1 MTEQSK
7 AVAGTSAIGENAK
20 GLVLN
25 SDARTAMNYPL
36 VKVMVFARLESHA
49 CMHKFRSVT
58 VHTFPTAF

>member
-7 AVAGTSAIGENAK
+7 AVPGGSAIGENAK

-36 VKVMVFARLESHA
+36 VKVMVFARLKSPA